1 MAFGNLM
8 WLLVWLF
15 FIPSPAL
22 KRFWNA
28 AISRFPGTWAELL
41 DRNAAQYK
49 TVSWWHR
56 SHQRRSDVAV
66 NMVWIFCGVFS
77 WVETMM
83 RFMDTWCVSHSRD
96 GRFTSIT
103 EDLFEKIAAECLNLC
118 SKTNG
123 MSNDDLGK
131 TNFDEVH
138 VKQAGYQR
146 GTIPLHGF
154 EFDRSLQ

>member
-1 MAFGNLM
+1 M
-8 WLLVWLF
+8 
-15 FIPSPAL
+15 PP
-22 KRFWNA
+22 
-28 AISRFPGTWAELL
+28 RFPGTWAELL

-49 TVSWWHR
+49 TVSGWHR
-56 SHQRRSDVAV
+56 SHQRLDVAV
-66 NMVWIFCGVFS
+66 NMVWTFLWCIVS

-83 RFMDTWCVSHSRD
+83 IFIYIYILFMDTWCVSHSRD

-131 TNFDEVH
+131 TNFDEGN
-138 VKQAGYQR
+138 VKPAGYQR

-154 EFDRSLQ
+154 DRSLQ